1 MYTVGVLGI
10 VVPDGVVVA
19 LLTLFGTGFLSWA
32 AWMTK
37 QMLALAQAQAQTA
50 ASLEAFIK
58 ALDDLQDRTSRLE
71 RVP

>member
-1 MYTVGVLGI
+1 M
-10 VVPDGVVVA
+10 VVPDGVAVA
-19 LLTLFGTGFLSWA
+19 LLTLLGTGFLSWA

-37 QMLALAQAQAQTA
+37 QMLALAQAQAQTT

-58 ALDDLQDRTSRLE
+58 AIDDLHDRTSRLE